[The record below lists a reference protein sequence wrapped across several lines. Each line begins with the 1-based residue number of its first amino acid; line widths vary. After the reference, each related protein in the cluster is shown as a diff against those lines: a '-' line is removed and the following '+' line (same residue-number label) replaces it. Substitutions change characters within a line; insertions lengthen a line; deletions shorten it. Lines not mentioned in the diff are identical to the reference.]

1 MTAPA
6 SGSPKNGRPRVS
18 HGFSMLEVTTLIAIL
33 GVMATILVT
42 MVGRQPVVVRETKLT
57 SDVAALNSC
66 VALYLADGG
75 NLTGVTNP
83 QTIIDRLKKPRA
95 QSEWQRHSGAS
106 SGRLVDTRLKAR
118 ITQSIPRDGS
128 RRARWN
134 PQTFRFEMSGASG
147 NAVTEF
153 YLDDTLQSL
162 DPGVDTTRKGSVVK
176 YNGARGWVWADSSAS
191 TISYSQ
197 PGGTV
202 GTGNSAPFNP
212 DEEAPTGTP
221 PPDGGGS
228 GGAGDGGS
236 GGTPGGGTGNPTPTK
251 LPKPSINPSG
261 GTFAYAAFPSSV
273 TISANGAPAG
283 ESSQLQYRVN
293 GGGWVAYENSPVSL
307 TPADLVEARNVA
319 LDTLAYSDSS
329 NALARYYRLVENF
342 TGTSTGTW
350 GNAAGGSNLFVDVL
364 NGTNTSTFK
373 HGNTKLDLGNGEY
386 LDAGTENVLT
396 FTRAPFESIQPNV
409 WFNLG
414 DMVMLNGTTFYDSE
428 AGSVTL
434 SINLNISNPPQTGV
448 VHVNLG
454 LISTENT
461 SDRLASADIVELR
474 NPSTDFTVTVDGVV
488 YRLEL
493 SWVTLDPGAGVVQ
506 GNQFLIYEGS
516 TARAELR
523 ARFRSNQ

>member
-1 MTAPA
+1 M
-6 SGSPKNGRPRVS
+6 GRHGMS

-42 MVGRQPVVVRETKLT
+42 MVGRQPVIVRETKLS
-57 SDVAALNSC
+57 SDVATLNSC
-66 VALYLADGG
+66 VAMYLADGG

-83 QTIIDRLKKPRA
+83 QTVIDRLKKPRA
-95 QSEWQRHSGAS
+95 QGEWQRHTGAS

-118 ITQSIPRDGS
+118 ITSSVPRDGS

-134 PQTFRFEMSGASG
+134 PQVFRFEMSSASG

-153 YLDDTLQSL
+153 YFDDALQSL

-176 YNGARGWVWADSSAS
+176 YNGNNRGWVWADSSAS
-191 TISYSQ
+191 SMAYAP
-197 PGGTV
+197 PGETTGMGNTV
-202 GTGNSAPFNP
+202 PFNP
-212 DEEAPTGTP
+212 DEDAATSPPPTG
-221 PPDGGGS
+221 GGGS
-228 GGAGDGGS
+228 GGTGGTGGS
-236 GGTPGGGTGNPTPTK
+236 GGTTGGGTGVPSPTR
-251 LPKPSINPSG
+251 LPRPSITPSG

-273 TISANGAPAG
+273 TFNANGAPAG
-283 ESSQLQYRVN
+283 DASQLQYRVN
-293 GGGWVAYENSPVSL
+293 GGGWVVYQNSPVPLS
-307 TPADLVEARNVA
+307 PADLVEARNVA
-319 LDTLAYSDSS
+319 LDTLTYSDSS
-329 NALARYYRLVENF
+329 TAQGRYYRLVETF

-350 GNAAGGSNLFVDVL
+350 GNAGGGSNLFVDVQ
-364 NGTNTSTFK
+364 NSTNASTFK

-396 FTRAPFESIQPNV
+396 FTRAPFESIQPNT

-414 DMVMLNGTTFYDSE
+414 DMLMLNGTTFYDSE

-434 SINLNISNPPQTGV
+434 SLNLSISSPPQTGV
-448 VHVNLG
+448 VHVDLG

-474 NPSTDFTVTVDGVV
+474 NPSTDFTVTIDGVI

-523 ARFRSNQ
+523 ARFKSNQ